1 MLESLKKNEKFEYQR
16 LSPEEM
22 SSKGILG
29 RLVGPCADFMNP
41 TRNGRKY
48 GEELWE
54 KVFDDPIMKEK
65 IANGVCFGELGH
77 PADRT
82 ETDMEKIA
90 VCLREQPKKND
101 QGQLMACFDIL
112 DTPNGRILKT
122 LCDYGTTVGVSSRGT
137 GDVIEDQDGNEIVDP
152 DTYECECWDVVL
164 VPAVESARMQ
174 YVTEGLD
181 SGKAKLRKAL
191 SESLEKATESDR
203 KIMSETLD
211 SLDIKLDDR
220 PAVRKSRIIEDVM
233 STKTGAD
240 EDESNAEMRGD
251 KTDGT
256 QEEAPKDDG
265 DGKEEAED
273 DGSKELIDS
282 LTEALKAKS
291 ELEAKVQSL
300 QEQLAVAN
308 DKVDAVN
315 EELGACKESLAAM
328 DEAES
333 KARESSEEAARLR
346 ESLEARDRTID
357 ALKSRI
363 RGLVE
368 SKRVSVEGVKSLNES
383 IRKKDLEI
391 KSMGESLDEIKAG
404 YESRIASL
412 TESVAN
418 LKEDSAA
425 KAKEQAEALEREMK
439 AKDGYR
445 RVSNSV
451 VNRYIESRATT
462 LGVRPE
468 EIKNRLPES
477 YTVDDIDSA
486 CEELQSYALNI
497 SKLPFSVDRKVK
509 VKVHES
515 ANGPIG
521 RRADSDADD
530 VDESLYRLAGM

>member
-1 MLESLKKNEKFEYQR
+1 MLESLKTNEKFEYQK

-22 SSKGILG
+22 ASKGILG
-29 RLVGPCADFMNP
+29 RLIGPCADFMNP

-48 GEELWE
+48 GEDLWE

-101 QGQLMACFDIL
+101 SGQLVACFDIL

-137 GDVIEDQDGNEIVDP
+137 GDVIEDENGDEIVDP
-152 DTYECECWDVVL
+152 DTYDCECWDVVL

-174 YVTEGLD
+174 YVHEGLD
-181 SGKAKLRKAL
+181 KGKARLRKAL
-191 SESLEKATESDR
+191 SESLEKATDDER
-203 KIMSETLD
+203 KIMSETLK
-211 SLDIKLDDR
+211 SLDIRLDDK
-220 PAVRKSRIIEDVM
+220 PARKIVEDVR
-233 STKTGAD
+233 GAKARA
-240 EDESNAEMRGD
+240 EEEESVAEMRGD
-251 KTDGT
+251 TKGT
-256 QEEAPKDDG
+256 SDDAPKGADG
-265 DGKEEAED
+265 MKEAVD
-273 DGSKELIDS
+273 DGSGELIAS
-282 LTEALKAKS
+282 LTEALRSKS

-315 EELGACKESLAAM
+315 EELGRNKDSLAA
-328 DEAES
+328 A
-333 KARESSEEAARLR
+333 EEANGKAEEASERADRLQ
-346 ESLEARDRTID
+346 EELDAKDRTID

-368 SKRVSVEGVKSLNES
+368 SKRVSVEGAKSLNES
-383 IRKKDLEI
+383 IRKKDLEM
-391 KSMGESLDEIKAG
+391 KSMCESLDVVKSG
-404 YESRIASL
+404 YEKRIAAL
-412 TESVAN
+412 NESVAK
-418 LKEDSAA
+418 LREDSAA
-425 KAKEQAEALEREMK
+425 KAAEQADALARMTK
-439 AKDGYR
+439 SRDDYKKVAGT
-445 RVSNSV
+445 V
-451 VNRYIESRATT
+451 VNRYIESKATT
-462 LGVRPE
+462 LGVKPD
-468 EIKNRLPES
+468 EIRNRLPES
-477 YTVDDIDSA
+477 YTVSDIDSV

-515 ANGPIG
+515 ADGPIV
-521 RRADSDADD
+521 RRSDIDVDD

>member
-1 MLESLKKNEKFEYQR
+1 MLESLKTNEKFEYQK

-22 SSKGILG
+22 ASKGILG
-29 RLVGPCADFMNP
+29 RLIGPCADFMNP

-48 GEELWE
+48 GEDLWE

-101 QGQLMACFDIL
+101 QGQLVACFDIL

-137 GDVIEDQDGNEIVDP
+137 GDVIEDEDGNEIVDP
-152 DTYECECWDVVL
+152 DTYDCECWDVVL

-174 YVTEGLD
+174 YVHEGLD
-181 SGKAKLRKAL
+181 RSKAKLRKAL
-191 SESLEKATESDR
+191 SESLAKATDDER

-211 SLDIKLDDR
+211 SLDIKLDDKPKGR
-220 PAVRKSRIIEDVM
+220 TGIVEDVM
-233 STKTGAD
+233 GAGTGAD
-240 EDESNAEMRGD
+240 EDESVAEMRGD
-251 KTDGT
+251 TKGT
-256 QEEAPKDDG
+256 SEDAPKEE
-265 DGKEEAED
+265 DGKAEAVN
-273 DGSKELIDS
+273 DGSDELIDS
-282 LTEALKAKS
+282 LAEALKSKS

-315 EELGACKESLAAM
+315 EELGRCRASLTGI
-328 DEAES
+328 DEAEG
-333 KARESSEEAARLR
+333 KARDASEKAGRLK
-346 ESLEARDRTID
+346 EELAARDRTID

-368 SKRVSVEGVKSLNES
+368 SKRVSVEGAKSLNES

-391 KSMGESLDEIKAG
+391 KSMGESLDEVKSG
-404 YESRIASL
+404 YEKRIASL
-412 TESVAN
+412 NESVAK

-425 KAKEQAEALEREMK
+425 KAKEQSDALARMTK
-439 AKDGYR
+439 SRDDYKKVAGT
-445 RVSNSV
+445 V
-451 VNRYIESRATT
+451 VNRYIESKATT
-462 LGVRPE
+462 LGVKPE
-468 EIKNRLPES
+468 EIRNRLPES
-477 YTVDDIDSA
+477 YTVSDIDKA

-515 ANGPIG
+515 KDGPIG
-521 RRADSDADD
+521 RRIDSDADD

>member
-22 SSKGILG
+22 ASKGILG

-48 GEELWE
+48 GEDLWE

-101 QGQLMACFDIL
+101 QGQLVACFDIL

-122 LCDYGTTVGVSSRGT
+122 LCDYGTTIGVSSRGT
-137 GDVIEDQDGNEIVDP
+137 GDVIEDENGDEIVDP

-181 SGKAKLRKAL
+181 IGKAKLKRAL

-203 KIMSETLD
+203 KIMSETLR
-211 SLDIKLDDR
+211 SLDIKLDEGAK
-220 PAVRKSRIIEDVM
+220 PEDVAKPEEA
-233 STKTGAD
+233 SYD
-240 EDESNAEMRGD
+240 ERESDAEMRGD
-251 KTDGT
+251 KKTGT
-256 QEEAPKDDG
+256 QEEAPKDDD

-273 DGSKELIDS
+273 DGSKELIAS

-315 EELGACKESLAAM
+315 EELGACKESLAAI
-328 DEAES
+328 DEAKGKE
-333 KARESSEEAARLR
+333 RESSEEAERLR

-368 SKRVSVEGVKSLNES
+368 SKRVSVEGAKSLNES

-391 KSMGESLDEIKAG
+391 KSMGESLDEIKSG

-412 TESVAN
+412 TESVAK
-418 LKEDSAA
+418 LKEDSEA
-425 KAKEQAEALEREMK
+425 KAKEQAEALERERK

-445 RVSNSV
+445 RISNSV

-462 LGVRPE
+462 LGVKPE

-509 VKVHES
+509 VRVHES
-515 ANGPIG
+515 KNGPIG
-521 RRADSDADD
+521 GRADSDADD